1 MSQGT
6 VLIIAGA
13 LICLGG
19 LAKLGSSQVGG
30 FSLKNFGIN
39 FGGSITQ
46 TSRVGDVSPEAAKTH
61 KPDWALSPSLQSD
74 SQRRSLAFSSD

>member
-46 TSRVGDVSPEAAKTH
+46 TSRVGNVSPETAKTH
-61 KPDWALSPSLQSD
+61 KPDWGAIAVAAIGLATALVGL
-74 SQRRSLAFSSD
+74 FK

>member
-30 FSLKNFGIN
+30 FSLKN
-39 FGGSITQ
+39 GSITQ
-46 TSRVGDVSPEAAKTH
+46 TSRVGNVSPEAAKTH
-61 KPDWALSPSLQSD
+61 KPDWGAIGIAAIGLATALVGL
-74 SQRRSLAFSSD
+74 FK

>member
-6 VLIIAGA
+6 VLVIAGA

-61 KPDWALSPSLQSD
+61 KPDWGAIAIAAIGLATALVGL
-74 SQRRSLAFSSD
+74 FK